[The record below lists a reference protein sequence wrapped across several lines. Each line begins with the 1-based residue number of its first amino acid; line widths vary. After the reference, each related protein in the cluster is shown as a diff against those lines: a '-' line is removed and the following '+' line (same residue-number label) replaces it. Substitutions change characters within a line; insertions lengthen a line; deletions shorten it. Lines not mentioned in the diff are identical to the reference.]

1 MIICD
6 TDIMVD
12 VLRGNPGAISW
23 LGANSRETIA
33 LPGLVVMELLQG
45 CRNKA
50 EQNLV
55 NKTLKTYHL
64 LWPSREACDRALRH
78 FASHHLSHGIGII
91 DALIAETA
99 VEADAPLCTF
109 NQKHYL
115 PHPKLKTIQPYPR

>member
-12 VLRGNPGAISW
+12 VLRGHPGAISW
-23 LGANSRETIA
+23 LDASSLETIC

-45 CRNKA
+45 CRNRA

-55 NKTLKTYHL
+55 NKTLKSYQI
-64 LWPSREACDRALRH
+64 LWPSREACNLALKH

-91 DALIAETA
+91 DALIAEIA
-99 VEADAPLCTF
+99 VGAGAPLFTF

-115 PHPKLKTIQPYPR
+115 PHPKLKTIQPYLR